1 MNCEEKLTK
10 CKENGQIWNEKQSIF
25 ERSYGIM

>member
-10 CKENGQIWNEKQSIF
+10 YKEDGQIWNKKRSIF